1 MVMSYSRPP
10 AMRGPISQVRPEMEF
25 CAPLLTGP
33 SRAMDPSLDFLE
45 RLFGADGR
53 PAVGNTGVKLRV
65 VRRAGHPFL
74 LLPRH
79 PREAVAT
86 LSLYA
91 PQTIRARLARALLRW
106 PIQISVP

>member
-1 MVMSYSRPP
+1 
-10 AMRGPISQVRPEMEF
+10 
-25 CAPLLTGP
+25 
-33 SRAMDPSLDFLE
+33 MDPSLDFLE
-45 RLFGADGR
+45 RLFGEDGR

-65 VRRAGHPFL
+65 VRRAGYPFL

-91 PQTIRARLARALLRW
+91 PQTIRARAFAVAHPTFRAVPRGTHLFRGIAQSSVRGVSLLIARRSKTAWVRN
-106 PIQISVP
+106 